1 MKSLLKASFQME
13 RFAVRMMGIGIALL
27 TLIALISAILVAKPD
42 VLTFEKRVLPYVDC
56 PDDEVEEFIEVA
68 EGKQI
73 VRCKQNIPP
82 GINEVLNAEYQE
94 RAEARAEAREQAA
107 QKSAPVTLS
116 PTAGGSPNQG
126 SGARKSADRLS
137 RCSTLEGHLGGT
149 VMGWGGCEIVFSD
162 GSRGSMWGDYVWYP
176 RSGSIVDEAYYVKR
190 SGQVLMGC
198 NVELYENGGW
208 KEQCRNL

>member
-1 MKSLLKASFQME
+1 ME
-13 RFAVRMMGIGIALL
+13 RFAGRAMGIGIALL
-27 TLIALISAILVAKPD
+27 MAAGLVAAILAIKPD

-56 PDDEVEEFIEVA
+56 PDEEIEEFIEVA

-73 VRCKQNIPP
+73 VRCKRNIPP
-82 GINEVLNAEYQE
+82 GINEVLKAETQKQ
-94 RAEARAEAREQAA
+94 AEARKQAA
-107 QKSAPVTLS
+107 QKSAPVTLG